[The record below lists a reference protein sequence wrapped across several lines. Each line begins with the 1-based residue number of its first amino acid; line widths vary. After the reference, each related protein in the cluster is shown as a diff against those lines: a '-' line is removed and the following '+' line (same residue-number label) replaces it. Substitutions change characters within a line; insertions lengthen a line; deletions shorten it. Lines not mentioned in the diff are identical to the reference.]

1 MQAKVSEKLEQG
13 NWLAVVMTTELEQL
27 RQEAEQLKTQIRVR
41 CICNS
46 ICLESVISMVIDI
59 K

>member
-1 MQAKVSEKLEQG
+1 M
-13 NWLAVVMTTELEQL
+13 AVVMTTELEQL